1 MVTTASSH
9 LARFPK
15 YRLNETPTI
24 TKAMAHQRTAGVIE
38 RCLFQCCRCCPNNRD
53 PSRAA
58 CSRGEERAKQAAAS
72 SRNGVVGKPGNT
84 SPNPASVV
92 NTSPVAI
99 RSERRAACQAGV
111 RGVWGRFPA
120 CRLSDAFRSCCE
132 GTAGLSATV
141 YPGNRPPSVRPGLPL
156 WAINLSD
163 FRDVGSVD
171 KATSPVRVAGVKV
184 GDLSVLP

>member
-1 MVTTASSH
+1 MSGILGGVAGSN
-9 LARFPK
+9 RQPK
-15 YRLNETPTI
+15 NDNQTDQSGGGHDGFQPPGQISEVQ
-24 TKAMAHQRTAGVIE
+24 AE
-38 RCLFQCCRCCPNNRD
+38 RNSDDHKGNGP
-53 PSRAA
+53 PAYS
-58 CSRGEERAKQAAAS
+58 GGAKQAAAS

-156 WAINLSD
+156 WAVNFND